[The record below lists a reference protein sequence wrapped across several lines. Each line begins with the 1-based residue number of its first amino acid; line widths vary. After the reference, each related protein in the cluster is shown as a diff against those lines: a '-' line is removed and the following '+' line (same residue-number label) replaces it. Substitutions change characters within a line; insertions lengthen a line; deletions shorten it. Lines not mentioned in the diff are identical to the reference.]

1 MHAVDHD
8 IVGFVADGL
17 ERLVEAVEA
26 VLLVDRSV
34 CRQEAERFDSAT
46 MARRYLTAYRRLID
60 NPTAIANRDR
70 LRQRIRQVSCPVP
83 RLIAACRLDPV
94 HGGEERTQFADV
106 VEFKEPGHVAKP
118 EPGFIKRRAVLAHIA
133 FCNGALGGHH
143 APAIL
148 GGKCRQG
155 QGNYENEECGDQR
168 DRSHRF
174 HNDSLEF
181 RRDKGTFRREQNG
194 SGLLSSSHSRE
205 RHASYS
211 AALPSLSILG
221 RLKEPSPRVPEGD

>member
-1 MHAVDHD
+1 M
-8 IVGFVADGL
+8 ADGL
-17 ERLVEAVEA
+17 DQLVEAVEA
-26 VLLVDRSV
+26 VLLLDRSV

-60 NPTAIANRDR
+60 TPTAMAIRDQQR
-70 LRQRIRQVSCPVP
+70 HRIRQVSGGLVA

-118 EPGFIKRRAVLAHIA
+118 EPGFIKGRAVLAHIA

-148 GGKCRQG
+148 GGKCRQS
-155 QGNYENEECGDQR
+155 QGNYESEKYGDQR

-181 RRDKGTFRREQNG
+181 RRDKGTFQERAEWKRPPLILALTRET
-194 SGLLSSSHSRE
+194 
-205 RHASYS
+205 
-211 AALPSLSILG
+211 
-221 RLKEPSPRVPEGD
+221 RVL